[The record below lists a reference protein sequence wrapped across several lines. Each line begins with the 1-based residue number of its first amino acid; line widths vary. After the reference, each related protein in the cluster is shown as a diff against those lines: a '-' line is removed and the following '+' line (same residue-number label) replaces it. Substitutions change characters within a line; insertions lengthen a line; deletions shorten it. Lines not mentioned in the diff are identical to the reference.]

1 MICGCGWRSESLLR
15 LGYEEEA
22 LLPLFDF
29 MFAAIQ
35 EASDTQ
41 VAVVKPCLQDNR
53 CLKPAIVELPC
64 LHSPSD
70 ALHKIRIRPD
80 LLTLHR

>member
-1 MICGCGWRSESLLR
+1 MSELHRRKEFRVYQPRYLAIFNLRVLPHLAYVRCGCGWRSDSLLR

-41 VAVVKPCLQDNR
+41 VVVVKPYLQD
-53 CLKPAIVELPC
+53 K
-64 LHSPSD
+64 
-70 ALHKIRIRPD
+70 
-80 LLTLHR
+80 